1 MSRVWYLEY
10 FDKFLKII
18 KRMYQKEFTNN
29 EALKNFI
36 ENGGWKARK
45 NGRDLS
51 IEIGYS
57 ESKNRGGQILTIETP
72 RTEWKEWIRP
82 LTDLGTDAP
91 YGSSLR
97 ISRTVRY
104 HSAGATRQGRPSP
117 GRPAGSFHRV
127 RRRKIRSCCPEGKK
141 QARSQS
147 DCGPVLFSFI
157 QNIFAEILNVA
168 AAIIDMVSRPLNSFT
183 SHWLNLP
190 DFNKRMIVKSN

>member
-57 ESKNRGGQILTIETP
+57 ESK
-72 RTEWKEWIRP
+72 TEEDKF
-82 LTDLGTDAP
+82 L
-91 YGSSLR
+91 
-97 ISRTVRY
+97 
-104 HSAGATRQGRPSP
+104 Q
-117 GRPAGSFHRV
+117 
-127 RRRKIRSCCPEGKK
+127 
-141 QARSQS
+141 
-147 DCGPVLFSFI
+147 
-157 QNIFAEILNVA
+157 
-168 AAIIDMVSRPLNSFT
+168 
-183 SHWLNLP
+183 
-190 DFNKRMIVKSN
+190 